1 MFLSGIKGY
10 RYSTLEP
17 QYNLQKLPF
26 QVYSAVQLME
36 QIDYIL
42 NVLNKYET
50 QWDSNPKMPTYISV
64 LRIPVLNNQ

>member
-50 QWDSNPKMPTYISV
+50 Q
-64 LRIPVLNNQ
+64 